1 MSVVGIALRGFGK
14 ALKAVKRT
22 KAGKTIRRTFGNPKK
37 TPQYKDETTGKMLRK
52 LPEGNYRGAGGR
64 RFKVDKKGKIK

>member
-1 MSVVGIALRGFGK
+1 MSIVGAALRGFGR
-14 ALKAVKRT
+14 ALKRT
-22 KAGKTIRRTFGNPKK
+22 KTGKALRRQFGDPKK

-52 LPEGNYRGAGGR
+52 LPEGNYRGAGGK